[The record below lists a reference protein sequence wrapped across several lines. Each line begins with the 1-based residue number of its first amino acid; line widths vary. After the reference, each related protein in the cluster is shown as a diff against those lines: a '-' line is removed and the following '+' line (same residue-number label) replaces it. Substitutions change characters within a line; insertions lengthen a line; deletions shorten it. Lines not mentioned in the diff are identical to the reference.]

1 MITNQMQKFI
11 DYYVNLLIIQYHNKP
26 KAQATIRAFLR
37 PLAEVFQLYK
47 DLENAFNIETAE
59 GVQLDIVAKY
69 FGVKRT
75 YNNIVFDRLYH
86 NYQYI
91 NGYVDGLSFQTI
103 KNQGDGGTWTL
114 ETANRSYYDLSDK
127 ELRLLI
133 KLRIIGLNNELLT
146 YAFFYNHLFD
156 LFGNEIYAE
165 FNVDSMF
172 MNARFYFDDTTNIGK
187 LLTNYPEYFPVPAG
201 VKADNEELPNFT
213 KYFTTTL
220 LQLNGGL
227 AYNSYQA
234 SFNLLGN
241 DTGATVRILGINR
254 DEGE

>member
-91 NGYVDGLSFQTI
+91 DGYVDGLSFQTV
-103 KNQGDGGTWTL
+103 KNPGDGGTWTL
-114 ETANRSYYDLSDK
+114 ETKNKSYYDLSDK

-146 YAFFYNHLFD
+146 YAFFYNQLFS
-156 LFGNEIYAE
+156 LFGTEIYAE
-165 FNVDSMF
+165 TDQNDVMSMI
-172 MNARFYFDDTTNIGK
+172 FYFDQTTNIGK
-187 LLTNYPEYFPVPAG
+187 LLHNFPEYFPVPAAVG
-201 VKADNEELPNFT
+201 ATNESLQSFT
-213 KYFTTTL
+213 KYFTSTL
-220 LQLNGGL
+220 LQINGGL

-241 DTGATVRILGINR
+241 DTGATVRLLSVNQ

>member
-133 KLRIIGLNNELLT
+133 KLRIIGLNNETLT
-146 YAFFYNHLFD
+146 YAFFYNQLFN
-156 LFGNEIYAE
+156 LFGTEIYAE
-165 FNVDSMF
+165 TNYADVMSMI
-172 MNARFYFDDTTNIGK
+172 FYFDQTTNIGK
-187 LLTNYPEYFPVPAG
+187 LLHNYPEYFPVPAAVG
-201 VKADNEELPNFT
+201 ATNESLQDFT

-220 LQLNGGL
+220 LQINGGL
-227 AYNSYQA
+227 AYNLHQE

-241 DTGATVRILGINR
+241 DTGATVRLLSINE

>member
-1 MITNQMQKFI
+1 MITTQMQKFI

-133 KLRIIGLNNELLT
+133 KLRIIGLNNETLT
-146 YAFFYNHLFD
+146 YAFFYNQLFN
-156 LFGNEIYAE
+156 LFGTEIYAE
-165 FNVDSMF
+165 TSSVDVMSMI
-172 MNARFYFDDTTNIGK
+172 FYFDQTTNIGK
-187 LLTNYPEYFPVPAG
+187 LLHNYPEYFPVPAAVG
-201 VKADNEELPNFT
+201 ATNESLQDFT

-220 LQLNGGL
+220 LQINGGL
-227 AYNSYQA
+227 AYNLHQE

-241 DTGATVRILGINR
+241 DTGATVRLLSINE

>member
-1 MITNQMQKFI
+1 MITTQMQKFI

-133 KLRIIGLNNELLT
+133 KLRIIGLNNETLT
-146 YAFFYNHLFD
+146 YAFFYNQLFN
-156 LFGNEIYAE
+156 LFGTEIYAGTSYTD
-165 FNVDSMF
+165 VMSMI
-172 MNARFYFDDTTNIGK
+172 FYFDQTTNIGK
-187 LLTNYPEYFPVPAG
+187 LLHNYPEYFPVPAAVG
-201 VKADNEELPNFT
+201 ATNESLQDFT
-213 KYFTTTL
+213 KYFTSTL
-220 LQLNGGL
+220 LQINGGL
-227 AYNSYQA
+227 AYNLHQE

-241 DTGATVRILGINR
+241 DTGATVRLLSINE